1 MQLEKKVAFNT
12 LVQFFGKLISSG
24 IGFVITLIIARYF
37 GVEGFGEFTKITAY
51 VALFYLVSD
60 FGLNAVFLKEEK
72 KEKLSFI
79 NLLSLRIAWSA
90 VLVFFALAIL
100 IFLPADLAGGKGYS
114 LISKV
119 GILIT
124 LPTVLT
130 YAVSLSFN
138 ALFQKNLRYDRSVLA
153 ASLGSLTTIF
163 LLYIFVRVKLPLTFS
178 LSSYL
183 LGGMVGITSAYFLAK
198 KYLGKQI
205 SLADDFLIQNL
216 TSWKTLFKK
225 SLPLGLTLIF
235 NLIYFRFDIFILAF
249 ARPNI
254 DVGIYGLAYKFFEFP
269 LAIPTFFMNAIYP
282 VILRSKLNP
291 PAGGLKS
298 KITKKATVFLL
309 TSSLAIG
316 AACLILAPLIS
327 LVKADFTAS
336 ILPFRILSLSLP
348 LFFLTSFY
356 MWIYVADGRQN
367 KLLLVYGIG
376 MVFNILLNLIFIP
389 KFGYNGAAVITVISE
404 GLVLFLLVK
413 FRKNKNLK

>member
-1 MQLEKKVAFNT
+1 VAFNT

>member
-24 IGFVITLIIARYF
+24 IGFVVTLIIARYF

-183 LGGMVGITSAYFLAK
+183 LGGMVGITSAYFPAK

>member
-1 MQLEKKVAFNT
+1 MAFNT

-309 TSSLAIG
+309 TSSLAIA
-316 AACLILAPLIS
+316 AACLVLAPLIS

>member
-1 MQLEKKVAFNT
+1 MAFNT

>member
-1 MQLEKKVAFNT
+1 MAFNT

-404 GLVLFLLVK
+404 GLVLFLLLK

>member
-298 KITKKATVFLL
+298 KITKKAIVFLL
-309 TSSLAIG
+309 TSSLAIA
-316 AACLILAPLIS
+316 AACLVLAPLIS